1 LIEGIVTILVF
12 DNENGFKLEASVCVG
27 SVNAVNQST
36 ASSSASRKAR
46 RLCSD
51 YLRMLG
57 IDEPDVLARV
67 SLMLLHKAEE
77 QVSGCAAESVDHRLI
92 KSIVEVTDGYVQ
104 KWIASIEKQIDLHG
118 GTSRCGEVAMRMP
131 KILAEHPQ
139 AIESVE
145 LAVSIFRADS
155 SLSMPA
161 NPPNNPTKF
170 ASQPIVGIRGKWLAG
185 LLAATSL
192 PFRSRFPAHARRHA

>member
-1 LIEGIVTILVF
+1 MTILVL
-12 DNENGFKLEASVCVG
+12 DNAHGNENGFTLEGALNIA
-27 SVNAVNQST
+27 SVNAVDQSG
-36 ASSSASRKAR
+36 ASPSASRKAR

-57 IDEPDVLARV
+57 VDEPDVLARV

-77 QVSGCAAESVDHRLI
+77 QVSGFTAEAVDHRLM

-131 KILAEHPQ
+131 KVLAEHPQ

-145 LAVSIFRADS
+145 LAVSIFRADG

-170 ASQPIVGIRGKWLAG
+170 ASQPIVGIRGGWLAG
-185 LLAATSL
+185 LLAAMSRIL
-192 PFRSRFPAHARRHA
+192 RSWFPAHAHRHA

>member
-1 LIEGIVTILVF
+1 MTILVL
-12 DNENGFKLEASVCVG
+12 DSAHGNENGFTLEGALNIA
-27 SVNAVNQST
+27 SVNAVNQGG
-36 ASSSASRKAR
+36 ASSSASRNAR

-57 IDEPDVLARV
+57 VDEPDVLARL

-77 QVSGCAAESVDHRLI
+77 QVSGFAAESVDHRLM
-92 KSIVEVTDGYVQ
+92 KTIVDVTDGYVQ

-131 KILAEHPQ
+131 KVLAEHPQ

-170 ASQPIVGIRGKWLAG
+170 ACQPIVGVRGGWLAAMPRK
-185 LLAATSL
+185 L
-192 PFRSRFPAHARRHA
+192 RSWFHAYSRRHA

>member
-1 LIEGIVTILVF
+1 MTILVL
-12 DNENGFKLEASVCVG
+12 DNAHGNENGFTLEAALNIA
-27 SVNAVNQST
+27 SVNAVDQSG
-36 ASSSASRKAR
+36 ASPSASRKAR

-57 IDEPDVLARV
+57 IDEPDVLARL

-77 QVSGCAAESVDHRLI
+77 QVSGFAAESVDHRLM
-92 KSIVEVTDGYVQ
+92 KMIVEVTDGYVQ

-131 KILAEHPQ
+131 KVLAEHPQ

-145 LAVSIFRADS
+145 LAVSIFRSDS

-161 NPPNNPTKF
+161 HPPNNPTKF
-170 ASQPIVGIRGKWLAG
+170 ASQPIVGSRLGLFAA
-185 LLAATSL
+185 LLAAMSRKL
-192 PFRSRFPAHARRHA
+192 RSWFPSYSRRHA